1 MIDGYSC
8 CSGDLPS
15 IRQQPNDLIILF
27 ISRRFCDTFLYKRIN
42 QICTFIICTSNQE
55 IKMFV
60 ISKKL
65 RDSSLNV
72 FNSTIKIISTSHH
85 VLEKYELKNI
95 DYIRAL
101 GKCCSNI
108 DNVKLFCV
116 YGNFCHQPLRINFFS
131 LSKLMFSY
139 MIH

>member
-1 MIDGYSC
+1 M
-8 CSGDLPS
+8 
-15 IRQQPNDLIILF
+15 
-27 ISRRFCDTFLYKRIN
+27 
-42 QICTFIICTSNQE
+42 
-55 IKMFV
+55 
-60 ISKKL
+60 
-65 RDSSLNV
+65 
-72 FNSTIKIISTSHH
+72 
-85 VLEKYELKNI
+85 EKYELKNI

-139 MIH
+139 MIHRSSKAACFKQTPVDTLHWALTMGFILCLLCNLIIFLNFAILTILMEEAGIDNGCWQTLLKRDTTNNS